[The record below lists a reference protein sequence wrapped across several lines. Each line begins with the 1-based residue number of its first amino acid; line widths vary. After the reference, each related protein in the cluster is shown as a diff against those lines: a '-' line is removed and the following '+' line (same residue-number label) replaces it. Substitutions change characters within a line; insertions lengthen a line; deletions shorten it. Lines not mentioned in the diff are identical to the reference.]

1 MRTETR
7 TYEVYNLH
15 ELTKEAQAKAHSLWA
30 EHFNYGWDEENR
42 KTLQAFEQIFNI
54 KVDRWSYDD
63 YSYWYHFTSPYSEEE
78 DNLKGVRL
86 LKYLVNNYWND
97 LYIPKNHLGTQLQDK
112 AQEPCIRH
120 Q

>member
-15 ELTKEAQAKAHSLWA
+15 ELTKEAQAKVHSHWA

-63 YSYWYHFTSPYSEEE
+63 YSYWYRFTTAR
-78 DNLKGVRL
+78 K
-86 LKYLVNNYWND
+86 K
-97 LYIPKNHLGTQLQDK
+97 I
-112 AQEPCIRH
+112 I
-120 Q
+120 